1 MDSLLQD
8 VSAAVRKQI
17 DEMSHLLDFLHLLPI
32 TDKLVLPISS
42 SCDDNFNDS
51 DCNAATINSKEEEVE
66 IEEEQEGCQ
75 VFRKFTE
82 LYDRIRSLESQQVE
96 QQPLSEKSK
105 NLLASLVVDAL
116 TLISKSPAL
125 QRVLKQLLNHNNHAS
140 GNGKADNDDDGNKN
154 LTSNAADVPNEI
166 SLLQEFL
173 GTVRD
178 VGCQKIEISAEKE
191 KDSSTAL
198 FKLIDKCTH
207 KLEPEKNALQKAIA
221 YKDKELQDERKFL
234 EDTLQKNKQEI
245 QAIERKTMEE
255 YHALRQKVNTE
266 MCVEKDRHEREM
278 SSLQSEIEDIQSRL
292 AKESHDHILE
302 QQDLIQCCKA
312 VETKILAMEQ
322 EHAAEVERK
331 VKEIERLKS
340 LLETE
345 QSDLKELEKKWSA
358 IEANQRIEEE
368 ERRLLEIVADMES
381 KADAILYNGAVALQK
396 IIRGTQARA
405 LAKKLMAAMQKKK
418 AKKNNKKKK
427 SASKS
432 KKNTKKQ
439 SNTTTTKPRKTS

>member
-191 KDSSTAL
+191 KESSTAL